1 MRVPLPGNH
10 SKPHFP
16 THLFLLR
23 VWREEL
29 GNDQH
34 EWRASARHVISGETR
49 FIRTWHDLETFIDL
63 LTSQQVVSEE
73 GQGEDGDLFP
83 GDDYSKRI
91 LTPNEDAKK

>member
-29 GNDQH
+29 GEDQH

-73 GQGEDGDLFP
+73 GQRKEEDPCPEDYNPGE
-83 GDDYSKRI
+83 I
-91 LTPNEDAKK
+91 LTPNGEAEK

>member
-29 GNDQH
+29 GDDQH

-49 FIRTWHDLETFIDL
+49 SIRTWHDLETFIDMIS
-63 LTSQQVVSEE
+63 SQQVVAEE
-73 GQGEDGDLFP
+73 GQRKEGVQFP
-83 GDDYSKRI
+83 EEGYPGKI
-91 LTPNEDAKK
+91 LTPNGEAKK